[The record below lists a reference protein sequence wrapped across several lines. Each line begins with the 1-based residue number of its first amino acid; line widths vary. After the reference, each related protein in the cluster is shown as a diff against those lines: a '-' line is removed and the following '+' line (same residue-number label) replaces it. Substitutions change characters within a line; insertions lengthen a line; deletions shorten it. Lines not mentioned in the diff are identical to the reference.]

1 MYKSRNSI
9 TNSIWD
15 LSNYIDNIDTY
26 NAILLQELKR
36 PDLTREQYEIKTYQY
51 RPDLIAKDFY
61 ENEGYMGLILLQ
73 TGLTLTNFKRG
84 VILNLIVKDEL
95 NKLLRE
101 IM

>member
-36 PDLTREQYEIKTYQY
+36 PDLTRE
-51 RPDLIAKDFY
+51 
-61 ENEGYMGLILLQ
+61 
-73 TGLTLTNFKRG
+73 
-84 VILNLIVKDEL
+84 
-95 NKLLRE
+95 
-101 IM
+101 

>member
-1 MYKSRNSI
+1 
-9 TNSIWD
+9 
-15 LSNYIDNIDTY
+15 
-26 NAILLQELKR
+26 
-36 PDLTREQYEIKTYQY
+36 
-51 RPDLIAKDFY
+51 
-61 ENEGYMGLILLQ
+61 MGLILLQ